1 MPRTYKPTGN
11 PVGRPKAEIDKIEF
25 EKLCAIQCTKEEIA
39 GWFRVS
45 DDTIERF
52 CQREYGTNFAVVYSQ
67 KKSVGKVSVR
77 RKQFQVAEKGNT
89 SMLIWLGKQYLGQS
103 EKQEVA
109 VSHNDDETIKEMEQF
124 FNARK
129 DEADK
134 E

>member
-11 PVGRPKAEIDKIEF
+11 PTGRPKTAINKVEF
-25 EKLCAIQCTKEEIA
+25 EKLCAIQCTLEEIA
-39 GWFRVS
+39 GWFGCS
-45 DDTIERF
+45 HDTIERW
-52 CQREYGTNFAVVYSQ
+52 CHKEYGDRFANVYAQ
-67 KKSVGKVSVR
+67 KRSIGKTSIR
-77 RKQFQVAEKGNT
+77 RRQFQVAEKGNT